1 SPGSPPTGTSTADTS
16 CTRSRSSPSPPRASA
31 GIRCSRTPRSS
42 RLSAWR
48 PGSTPPAPD
57 LPYCLPGA
65 RSTASAMSSGTA
77 AGMYWRVRRNTLRE
91 PITREIPMSDSRA
104 EDAAAI
110 QAVLVDSYKAWEAGD
125 ADGMVAN
132 YTADATAIMTGSLRD
147 SRDVIRDNMAL
158 AFAGPL
164 KDTST
169 YNKQLSLRFVGRD
182 AAIAVS
188 ESAIMFAGQTEVPDA
203 AKVNATWVFEKRDGQ
218 WLIAAYHN
226 SPVLAP
232 GQ

>member
-1 SPGSPPTGTSTADTS
+1 
-16 CTRSRSSPSPPRASA
+16 
-31 GIRCSRTPRSS
+31 
-42 RLSAWR
+42 
-48 PGSTPPAPD
+48 
-57 LPYCLPGA
+57 
-65 RSTASAMSSGTA
+65 
-77 AGMYWRVRRNTLRE
+77 
-91 PITREIPMSDSRA
+91 MSDSRA
-104 EDAAAI
+104 ADEAAI
-110 QAVLVDSYKAWEAGD
+110 QAVLVDSYKAWDAGD

-147 SRDVIRDNMAL
+147 SREMIRENMAL

-164 KDTST
+164 KGSST
-169 YNKQLSLRFVGRD
+169 YNKQLSLRFVGSD

-188 ESAIMFAGQTEVPDA
+188 ESGILFAGQTEVPDIG
-203 AKVNATWVFEKRDGQ
+203 KVNATWVFEKRDGQ